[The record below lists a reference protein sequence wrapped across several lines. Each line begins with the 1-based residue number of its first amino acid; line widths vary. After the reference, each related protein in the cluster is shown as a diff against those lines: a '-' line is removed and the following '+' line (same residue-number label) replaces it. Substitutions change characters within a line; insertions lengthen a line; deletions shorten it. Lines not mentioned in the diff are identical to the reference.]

1 MSLRSPAWFVALSA
15 LVGASL
21 TVSVGSVARAQ
32 VPTAPTSP
40 AAESAEAG
48 ARRHFQRA
56 LEQYRSG
63 QYSRALSSLKEAIQ
77 LDPDGKDLFFN
88 LALVHEKL
96 GQLPEAIAAWQR
108 FEELEPD
115 AAERERAEIT
125 IARLRGAAAELAA
138 PSPSPAA
145 PCPEPPPAP
154 APAPRGPSPVLI
166 GSASIAAV
174 ALVVGAVFG
183 GKAWA
188 DDVSD
193 ERTSTSLSVT
203 QLRERG
209 RRAAR
214 EALIADVA
222 FAVAGAAG
230 GTFACVW
237 LLTPSQPTRAAGI
250 TLKGD
255 F

>member
-1 MSLRSPAWFVALSA
+1 MALRFLAVSAVLAAL
-15 LVGASL
+15 L
-21 TVSVGSVARAQ
+21 TVRVAHAQ
-32 VPTAPTSP
+32 VPTAAPAPTP
-40 AAESAEAG
+40 ETAEAG
-48 ARRHFQRA
+48 ARRHFLRA

-77 LDPDGKDLFFN
+77 IDPDGKDLFFN

-115 AAERERAEIT
+115 QAERERAELT
-125 IARLRGAAAELAA
+125 IARLRGASAELPAA
-138 PSPSPAA
+138 SPGPAA
-145 PCPEPPPAP
+145 PCPEPAPSPAP
-154 APAPRGPSPVLI
+154 VARGPSPVLI

-237 LLTPSQPTRAAGI
+237 LLGPSQPARAAGV
-250 TLKGD
+250 TLRGY